1 MLNLSTYSALKKVE
15 EVLGQALVIV
25 SFLMYYIPNS
35 FLVEFSGCTASQN
48 NTLGSCLEA
57 IDGITNG
64 SPNYWYVNGLPAYA
78 IFELTEERKMNS
90 LVLMSG
96 WSTTANYSRPTSF
109 KVKVKVGG
117 QWIQLSGLQVKEDLT
132 AQIENDGTVTLTSG
146 INYLTLEF
154 TTVTDVQSI
163 FLYVTETDPSPNSPS
178 VSWYLRLREII
189 PGFIGKF

>member
-1 MLNLSTYSALKKVE
+1 M
-15 EVLGQALVIV
+15 V
-25 SFLMYYIPNS
+25 SFLMYYIPDS
-35 FLVEFSGCTASQN
+35 FLVEFSGCTDPHGNS
-48 NTLGSCLEA
+48 GMFSCLDA
-57 IDGITNG
+57 IDGITSG
-64 SPNYWYVNGLPAYA
+64 SPNNWYVSSLPAWA

-96 WSTTANYSRPTSF
+96 WSTTANYWRPTSF
-109 KVKVKVGG
+109 KVTVKVGG

-154 TTVTDVQSI
+154 TTVTDVYSI
-163 FLYVTETDPSPNSPS
+163 RLDVTETDPSPNAPS
-178 VSWYLRLREII
+178 AMYLRLREII